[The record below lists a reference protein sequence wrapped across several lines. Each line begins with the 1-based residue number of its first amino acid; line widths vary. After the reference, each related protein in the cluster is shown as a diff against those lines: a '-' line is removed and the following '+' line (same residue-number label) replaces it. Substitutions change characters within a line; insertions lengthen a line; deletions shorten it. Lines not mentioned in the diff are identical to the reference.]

1 MNINPQALADAI
13 TGPSRTP
20 HLKTEH
26 VSAYGHHVV
35 LKSRDDLFDPATSEE
50 FEAADGTKLP
60 GLQLFTHN
68 SITGIPDNVGCCE
81 IVSVGSDVTVVKT
94 GDVVFIDFYDVRQG
108 VLLDS
113 LNGGAERYIANDDA
127 FKARFDDA
135 TGLIHPLPGY
145 VITRRN
151 NERMKIA
158 LTGTDRLEVLRSVLT
173 DGIIGSRLS
182 DGSPATWVAYEEV
195 VEVGAPAEESA
206 GRPLHRTER
215 ALLDMFA
222 ADHGCP
228 ENVSEYDEYGYEMAE
243 ALTAYLRW
251 RRSARTLDI
260 KPGDLVPFCTA
271 FACQVRVRGEF
282 LRIIKQSD
290 VMGAIDDRAMLE
302 EAVRAGK
309 AGKLHLVPSG
319 VAL

>member
-1 MNINPQALADAI
+1 MKINPQALADAI

-26 VSAYGHHVV
+26 VKGYGHHVV
-35 LKSRDDLFDPATSEE
+35 LKSRDDLFDPATGEE
-50 FEAADGTKLP
+50 LEAADGTKLP

-81 IVSVGSDVTVVKT
+81 IVSVGSYVTVVKP

-151 NERMKIA
+151 NERMKVA
-158 LTGTDRLEVLRSVLT
+158 LTGTDRLEVPRSTLT

-182 DGSPATWVAYEEV
+182 DGSPATWVVYEEV

-222 ADHGCP
+222 NFREWYDGDTIDDVTADAI
-228 ENVSEYDEYGYEMAE
+228 N
-243 ALTAYLRW
+243 AYLSW

-309 AGKLHLVPSG
+309 AGKLHLVASG
-319 VAL
+319 VTV

>member
-1 MNINPQALADAI
+1 MNINPQALAEAI

-35 LKSRDDLFDPATSEE
+35 LKSRDDLFDPATGEE
-50 FEAADGTKLP
+50 LEAADGTKLP

-81 IVSVGSDVTVVKT
+81 IVSVGSDVTVVKP

-151 NERMKIA
+151 NERMKVA
-158 LTGTDRLEVLRSVLT
+158 LTGTDRVDVPRSTLT
-173 DGIIGSRLS
+173 DGVIGSRLS

-215 ALLDMFA
+215 ALLDSLNDPTARHVEDCF
-222 ADHGCP
+222 DG
-228 ENVSEYDEYGYEMAE
+228 E
-243 ALTAYLRW
+243 AWNAYRAW
-251 RRSARTLDI
+251 KASASVLDI

-319 VAL
+319 VTV